1 MCFFDPYHKRQ
12 WGSCSCGH
20 LLLLLYQTPLLLLSM
35 LLLLQRLLLLQ
46 QWWLLVLL
54 LRPLHLLLLVSLVLL
69 AAACYFP
76 RLSLSLPSPQVWLSP
91 PLLLPTGCCSCCCC
105 CCCHGPAQKREV
117 FTVLPLLDRQLG
129 PLAGRHERSV
139 QIERRARSGERTLLG
154 PKETAAAAG
163 RLPAAPHPFPTPQPW
178 GGGGVGKSWCNWR
191 GWGGGEVLS
200 RGRE

>member
-1 MCFFDPYHKRQ
+1 MVAAC
-12 WGSCSCGH
+12 
-20 LLLLLYQTPLLLLSM
+20 
-35 LLLLQRLLLLQ
+35 
-46 QWWLLVLL
+46 
-54 LRPLHLLLLVSLVLL
+54 
-69 AAACYFP
+69 AAAEAAP
-76 RLSLSLPSPQVWLSP
+76 PAAAVSAATGWLGPSCCCVLISSTVSVSPVSSGLAFP

-129 PLAGRHERSV
+129 PLAGGHERSV

-178 GGGGVGKSWCNWR
+178 GGV
-191 GWGGGEVLS
+191 
-200 RGRE
+200 